1 MAIDFPFPDSA
12 VRAIHS
18 LVSLYIYSEQDSSYS
33 NKILQV
39 GLATRHVS
47 LYSI

>member
-1 MAIDFPFPDSA
+1 MAIDFILSLTLLY
-12 VRAIHS
+12 VIHS

-33 NKILQV
+33 NKTLQT